1 MDSILIVS
9 SSKNTRAF
17 FEELLKENSYKE
29 MIIANNCSE
38 ARRILIERD
47 FDLYIINAPL
57 SDEFGTDF
65 AMNIV
70 NKHMGQVMLL
80 VKCDLADEISAKVE
94 EFGIFIVSKP
104 LSRKVFWSALKLV
117 TAAHNRM
124 MGLKNENVKLQKKIE
139 DIRLI
144 DRAKCL
150 LIEYLKLSEAEAH
163 KFIEKQAM
171 DMRITKREV
180 ASGILKTYDC

>member
-1 MDSILIVS
+1 MNDVLIIS
-9 SSKNTRAF
+9 SSKNTKAF
-17 FEELLKENSYKE
+17 FEDLLNENSYKE

-47 FDLYIINAPL
+47 FDLYIINTPL

-70 NKHMGQVMLL
+70 NKNIGQVMLL
-80 VKCDLADEISAKVE
+80 VKADLADEISAKVE
-94 EFGIFIVSKP
+94 EFGIFVVSKP
-104 LSRKVFWSALKLV
+104 INRKIFWSALKLV
-117 TAAHNRM
+117 TAAHNRI
-124 MGLKNENVKLQKKIE
+124 MGLKNENVQLQRKIE
-139 DIRLI
+139 DIRII

-150 LIEYLKLSEAEAH
+150 LIEYLKMSETEAH
-163 KFIEKQAM
+163 KFIERQAM

-180 ASGILKTYDC
+180 ATGILKTYEG